1 MSTARPTP
9 RQCLKVDVAVKT
21 LKLNWAVYFQ
31 SFTKA
36 IKFAIGKNF
45 VLLRDPGAGRFT
57 LTF

>member
-9 RQCLKVDVAVKT
+9 RQCLKVDVAEKI

-31 SFTKA
+31 SFTKV
-36 IKFAIGKNF
+36 IKSVIGKNF
-45 VLLRDPGAGRFT
+45 ALLRDPGAGRFT